1 MKSTVVFMLM
11 TGLAVQGQDYNREVG
26 VYPGSPKE
34 EFVPRMR
41 VDSTSYRNLALH
53 RPAYHSSSYDY
64 NLTAQ
69 LVTDGIKDT
78 RLPRWEAVS
87 SSKQGVL
94 KKNERQWMFDQNPVT
109 NIEIAGKTAWVQV
122 ELAGGDA
129 ALAVDRI
136 DLEARAQSLGSQ
148 SKSWTC
154 VISGSD
160 DGSTWKELGR
170 TDNPP
175 KPKEPMTPSVAS
187 VAFAAASNSRFY
199 RFEFESASE
208 TTWIVGDFS
217 FFNHGKRV
225 GIGGPH
231 DFASAWMS
239 EGKGEEWVYV
249 DLGAVCKFDRITL
262 SWIRRAAEGSIQ
274 SSNDAENWTTIQ
286 ALPASQSASD
296 DIKLAA
302 PAQGRYVRILMTR
315 PASPEGYVLS
325 ELEVYGRGGPVA
337 EPKPATAALADGRLD
352 LAGGAWRLQR
362 DSEAKAE
369 GDVLSKPGYADS
381 DWLIA
386 TVPGTVLT
394 SFLNVGAIPD
404 PNFGDNQNM
413 ISDSYFYAD
422 FWYRNEFVAA
432 PAAPGKHVWLNFDGI
447 NWKADVFLN
456 GKKVGRVEGGFMRG
470 RFDVT
475 SLLVPGKKNAL
486 AIRIEKNA
494 TPGSVRE
501 KNWQSPDKNG
511 GALGADNPTFHS
523 SVGWDWIPT
532 IRGRNTGI
540 WNNVYLTTTGAVTVE
555 DPFVQTTLPLPA
567 TSSVEVKVEVTLRN
581 LDAKPVS
588 GRLRGKFGD
597 AAFELPVTLDAASS
611 KTVKID
617 PSTAPALHLQ
627 NPKLWWPAGYGDPT
641 LYPVELKF
649 EIAKKGVSDS
659 KSFLAGVRQF
669 TYSEEGGS
677 LRMWINGRRFIPKG
691 GNWGFSESMLRY
703 RAREYD
709 AAIRYH
715 SDMHMTMIRNW
726 VGQVGEDAF
735 YEACDRHGVVVWQD
749 FWLANP
755 WDGPD
760 PDDNALFLRNVRDTV
775 MRIRNHASVGLY
787 CGRNEGFPP
796 KPLEDGIRQALDEL
810 HPGLHYIPSSAD
822 VVVSGHGPYQAMP
835 AKYYFTE
842 RATTQLHSELGMPNI
857 VTLDSL
863 KLMMPE
869 KAMWPQGDMWGM
881 HDFSLNGAQGGKSF
895 IQRIDKSYGGADNV
909 ADWVSLA
916 QFVNYEGYKGM
927 FEAQS
932 KHRMGLLIWMSHPTW
947 PTFVW
952 QTYDYYLEPTAAYFG
967 AKLACEPLHIQWNQA
982 DDTIEVVNYSGGNAT
997 GLGAKVEVLNM
1008 DGSVKWEKSTTLDS
1022 AEDSVATL
1030 FKMEYPAGLSPAH
1043 FVRMRLTQGEKLV
1056 SQNFYWRGVE
1066 DSNYR
1071 ALRELPKV
1079 KIEAA
1084 TKVERK
1090 GAHWLLTTELR
1101 NPSQAPALMLRLKT
1115 VREKSGDRILPAI
1128 YSDNYVSLMPGE
1140 RRTLVTEV
1148 EHADTRGENPR
1159 IVVEGFNAGEVA
1171 QK

>member
-1 MKSTVVFMLM
+1 MS
-11 TGLAVQGQDYNREVG
+11 GLALQAQDYTRGIG

-41 VDSTSYRNLALH
+41 VDPASYRNLALH

-87 SSKQGVL
+87 SSQQGAL

-109 NIEIAGKTAWVQV
+109 SIEIKGKSAWVQI

-129 ALAVDRI
+129 AFEADRLDI
-136 DLEARAQSLGSQ
+136 DARAQSWGPQ
-148 SKSWTC
+148 SNSWTC
-154 VISGSD
+154 VVSGSD
-160 DGSTWKELGR
+160 DGQAWKELGR
-170 TDNPP
+170 VDNPP
-175 KPKEPMTPSVAS
+175 KPKEPMNPSVAS
-187 VAFAAASNSRFY
+187 VSFSAASRSRFY
-199 RFEFESASE
+199 RFDFEASGE
-208 TTWIVGDFS
+208 TTWLVGDVS
-217 FFNHGKRV
+217 FFRDGKRL

-231 DFASAWMS
+231 DFTSAWMS
-239 EGKGEEWVYV
+239 EGRAEEWVYV
-249 DLGAVCKFDRITL
+249 DLGAVCRVDRIAL

-274 SSNDAENWTTIQ
+274 TSDDAENWTTVQ
-286 ALPASQSASD
+286 ALPTATTKSG
-296 DIKLAA
+296 DIKLAK
-302 PAQGRYVRILMTR
+302 PTQGRYVRVLMTR
-315 PASPEGYVLS
+315 PESPEGYILS
-325 ELEVYGRGGPVA
+325 ELEVYGRGGLVA
-337 EPKPATAALADGRLD
+337 EPKPAPAAGANGRLD

-362 DSEAKAE
+362 DSLVHADGET
-369 GDVLSKPGYADS
+369 LSRPGYADTG
-381 DWLIA
+381 WLVA

-404 PNFGDNQNM
+404 PNFADNQNM

-422 FWYRNEFVAA
+422 FWYRNEFVAGRLE
-432 PAAPGKHVWLNFDGI
+432 PGKHAWLNFDGI
-447 NWKADVFLN
+447 NWKADIFLN
-456 GKKVGRVEGGFMRG
+456 GQKLGRVEGGFMRG

-475 SLLVPGKKNAL
+475 PLLVAGKKNAL

-532 IRGRNTGI
+532 IRGRNTGV

-555 DPFVQTTLPLPA
+555 DPFVQTALPLPD
-567 TSSVEVKVEVTLRN
+567 TSSADVKMEVTLRN

-588 GRLRGKFGD
+588 GVLRGRFGD
-597 AAFELPVTLDAASS
+597 AAFELPVTLEASS
-611 KTVKID
+611 SQIVKVD

-627 NPKLWWPAGYGDPT
+627 NPKLWWPTGYGDPD

-677 LRMWINGRRFIPKG
+677 LRMWINGRRFVPKG

-703 RAREYD
+703 RSREYD

-726 VGQVGEDAF
+726 VGQIGEDAF
-735 YEACDRHGVVVWQD
+735 YEACDRHGIVVWQD

-775 MRIRNHASVGLY
+775 ARIRNHASIGLY

-796 KPLEDGIRQALDEL
+796 QPLEDGIRQALTEL

-842 RATTQLHSELGMPNI
+842 RATPQFHSELGMPNI

-869 KAMWPQGDMWGM
+869 KAMWPQGNMWGM

-895 IQRIDKSYGGADNV
+895 IQRIEKSYGGADNV
-909 ADWVSLA
+909 ADWVTLA

-947 PTFVW
+947 PSFVW

-982 DDTIEVVNYSGGNAT
+982 DDTIEVVNYSGGNST
-997 GLGAKVEVLNM
+997 GLTAKVEVLNM
-1008 DGSVKWEKSTTLDS
+1008 DGSVKWEKAAMLDS

-1030 FKMEYPAGLSPAH
+1030 FKMEYPAGLSATH
-1043 FVRMRLTQGEKLV
+1043 FLRMRLTQGEKLI

-1079 KIEAA
+1079 RIEAA
-1084 TKVERK
+1084 TKVEHQ
-1090 GAHWLLTTELR
+1090 GARWLMTTELN
-1101 NPSQAPALMLRLKT
+1101 NPSQTPALMLRLKA
-1115 VREKSGDRILPAI
+1115 VREKSGDRILPAL

-1140 RRTLVTEV
+1140 RRVIMTEV
-1148 EHADTRGENPR
+1148 EHADTRGESPR
-1159 IVVEGFNAGEVA
+1159 IVVEGFNAAEVA
-1171 QK
+1171 PR

>member
-1 MKSTVVFMLM
+1 
-11 TGLAVQGQDYNREVG
+11 
-26 VYPGSPKE
+26 
-34 EFVPRMR
+34 
-41 VDSTSYRNLALH
+41 
-53 RPAYHSSSYDY
+53 
-64 NLTAQ
+64 
-69 LVTDGIKDT
+69 
-78 RLPRWEAVS
+78 
-87 SSKQGVL
+87 
-94 KKNERQWMFDQNPVT
+94 
-109 NIEIAGKTAWVQV
+109 
-122 ELAGGDA
+122 
-129 ALAVDRI
+129 
-136 DLEARAQSLGSQ
+136 
-148 SKSWTC
+148 
-154 VISGSD
+154 
-160 DGSTWKELGR
+160 
-170 TDNPP
+170 
-175 KPKEPMTPSVAS
+175 
-187 VAFAAASNSRFY
+187 
-199 RFEFESASE
+199 
-208 TTWIVGDFS
+208 
-217 FFNHGKRV
+217 
-225 GIGGPH
+225 
-231 DFASAWMS
+231 MS
-239 EGKGEEWVYV
+239 EGKEQEWVYV
-249 DLGAVCKFDRITL
+249 DLGAVCQFDRVVL

-274 SSNDAENWTTIQ
+274 VSSDAANWNTVQ
-286 ALPASQSASD
+286 ALPAAGATSD
-296 DIKLAA
+296 TIKLAK
-302 PAQGRYVRILMTR
+302 PTQGRYIRVLMTR

-337 EPKPATAALADGRLD
+337 EPKPASAALTNGRID

-362 DSEAKAE
+362 DTQVQAS

-381 DWLIA
+381 DWLVA

-394 SFLNVGAIPD
+394 SYLNVGAIPD
-404 PNFGDNQNM
+404 PNYGDNQNM

-432 PAAPGKHVWLNFDGI
+432 PSAPGKHVWLNFDGI
-447 NWKADVFLN
+447 NWKADIFLN
-456 GKKVGRVEGGFMRG
+456 GQKLGRIEGGFMRG

-475 SLLVPGKKNAL
+475 ALLVPGKQNAL

-540 WNNVYLTTTGAVTVE
+540 WNNVYLTTTGAVTLE
-555 DPFVQTTLPLPA
+555 DPFVQTSLPLPD
-567 TSSVEVKVEVTLRN
+567 TSSADVKVEVTLRN
-581 LDAKPVS
+581 LDANPVS
-588 GRLRGKFGD
+588 GVLRGSFGEQT
-597 AAFELPVTLDAASS
+597 FEVPVTLEASS
-611 KTVKID
+611 ASTVKLD
-617 PSTAPALHLQ
+617 PSTVPGLHLQ
-627 NPKLWWPAGYGDPT
+627 HPKLWWPAGYGEPN

-649 EIAKKGVSDS
+649 EIASHAVSDS

-677 LRMWINGRRFIPKG
+677 LRMWINGRRFIPRG

-709 AAIRYH
+709 AAVRYH

-726 VGQVGEDAF
+726 VGQIGEDAF

-760 PDDNALFLRNVRDTV
+760 PNDNDLFLRNTRDTV
-775 MRIRNHASVGLY
+775 SRIRNHASIGLY

-796 KPLEDGIRQALDEL
+796 DPLEKGIRQALADL
-810 HPGLHYIPSSAD
+810 HPGIHYIPSSAD

-842 RATTQLHSELGMPNI
+842 RATKQFHSELGMPNI

-869 KAMWPQGDMWGM
+869 KALWPQGDMWGM

-895 IQRIDKSYGGADNV
+895 IQRIEKSYGGADNV

-932 KHRMGLLIWMSHPTW
+932 KYRMGLLIWMSHPTW
-947 PTFVW
+947 PSFVW
-952 QTYDYYLEPTAAYFG
+952 QTYDYYFDPSAAYFG

-982 DDTIEVVNYSGGNAT
+982 DDTIEVVNYSGGNST
-997 GLGAKVEVLNM
+997 GLTAKVEVLNM
-1008 DGSVKWEKSTTLDS
+1008 DGSVKWEKSATLDS
-1022 AEDSVATL
+1022 AEDSVSTL
-1030 FKMEYPAGLSPAH
+1030 FKMEYPSEVSAVH
-1043 FVRMRLTQGEKLV
+1043 FLRLRLTQGGRIV

-1066 DSNYR
+1066 ESNYR

-1079 KIEAA
+1079 KLEAA
-1084 TKVERK
+1084 TRVERQ
-1090 GAHWLLTTELR
+1090 GARWLLTTELR
-1101 NPSQAPALMLRLKT
+1101 NSSQAPALLIHLKA
-1115 VREKSGDRILPAI
+1115 VREKSGDRILPAL

-1140 RRTLVTEV
+1140 QRTIVTEV
-1148 EHADTRGENPR
+1148 ARADTRGEGPR
-1159 IVVEGFNAGEVA
+1159 IVVEGFNTGEVA
-1171 QK
+1171 QR